1 VDIDDQQVP
10 LASSPFGPKTGGS
23 NVYSILFALG
33 LMGIVTTGIATFKT
47 KK

>member
-1 VDIDDQQVP
+1 VNIDDQGVP

-23 NVYSILFALG
+23 NASAVLFALG
-33 LMGIVTTGIATFKT
+33 LMGMVATGIITFK